1 MSLDRVAI
9 MGGKRLSGEVDASG
23 AKNSALPV
31 LISSI
36 LTSDECRYTRVPHLE
51 DIKTTFKLL
60 SGLGADVKGDLSLNK
75 VSIQAKDM
83 NLFEAPYDLVRKMR
97 ASVVVL
103 GPLLARLGKAKVS
116 LPGGCAIGTRPID
129 LHLFGLEK
137 LGAKITLEQGY
148 VIAEAKKL
156 TGAKVPFA
164 FPSVGATENVLM
176 AATLAKGTTLISN
189 AAREP
194 EIVDLADAL
203 RKMGAKIQGDGTEN
217 IEVQGVDSLH
227 GCDFEILPDRIE
239 VGTFLIAAAMTQGDV
254 TVKKCNRTHIEA
266 LITKLEEVGA
276 KVESKGDSV
285 RLHMN
290 SRPQACD
297 VTTEPFPGFPTDI
310 QAQWMALMT
319 IANGTSKISETIF
332 ENRFMHVPELLR
344 LGADIQIRGN
354 QAIVVG
360 KEKLLGAP
368 LMATD
373 LRASASLILAGLV
386 AEGKTIVNRVYH
398 LDRGYE
404 RLEEKLRKLGAVIE
418 RLKGEV

>member
-1 MSLDRVAI
+1 MSLDRVAMI
-9 MGGKRLSGEVDASG
+9 GGKRLVGEVEASG

-36 LTSDECRYTRVPHLE
+36 LTSQPCRYTRVPNLE
-51 DIKTTFKLL
+51 DIRTTFKLL
-60 SGLGADVKGDLSLNK
+60 SGLGAEVDDQLKSNS
-75 VSIQAKDM
+75 VSIHAKSM
-83 NLFEAPYDLVRKMR
+83 SRFEAPYDLVRKMR

-137 LGAKITLEQGY
+137 LGAQIKLEQGY
-148 VIAEAKKL
+148 VLAEAKKL
-156 TGAKVPFA
+156 KGAKIHFD

-176 AATLAKGTTLISN
+176 AATLAKGTSLISN
-189 AAREP
+189 AAKEP

-203 RKMGAKIQGDGTEN
+203 RAMGAKITGDGTDQ
-217 IEVQGVDSLH
+217 IEVQGVDQLN

-239 VGTFLIAAAMTQGDV
+239 VGTYLIAGAMTQGDV
-254 TVKKCNRTHIEA
+254 TVKRCNRSHLEA
-266 LITKLEEVGA
+266 VITKLEEVGA
-276 KVESKGDSV
+276 EVQSTVDTIRIQMK
-285 RLHMN
+285 
-290 SRPQACD
+290 SRPKACD
-297 VTTEPFPGFPTDI
+297 VITQPYPGFPTDI
-310 QAQWMALMT
+310 QAQWMALMCV
-319 IANGTSKISETIF
+319 ADGTSTISETIF

-354 QAIVVG
+354 QATVVG

-404 RLEEKLRKLGAVIE
+404 RIEEKLRKLGASIE
-418 RLKGEV
+418 RLKGEA